1 MKAWRVAVV
10 ALSFLF
16 LSGCLVTFKEP
27 LPASEAAPAALV
39 GQWTSKNAWGEP
51 LNLQISPRRQ
61 NTATKP

>member
-39 GQWTSKNAWGEP
+39 ANGRARMPGASRSTCRSAAP
-51 LNLQISPRRQ
+51 A